1 MIGLVSCSVLL
12 NFSIDLFNFLQSVF
26 KKKYGANT
34 MQKLN
39 IPSVDMDHASDGVW
53 FPYTST
59 ISFKVARDGH
69 PRHKRAL
76 QGKLKQIGKMR
87 EKGEFSRIEHLN
99 NEMTVQYI
107 LKDWKGLK
115 EGTKNLPFEQATA
128 LSIISDPQY
137 ESLKNFIVDCSQD
150 ESAFET
156 QEDEIVK
163 K

>member
-1 MIGLVSCSVLL
+1 
-12 NFSIDLFNFLQSVF
+12 
-26 KKKYGANT
+26 
-34 MQKLN
+34 MQALN
-39 IPSVDMDHASDGVW
+39 IPSVDMDQANDGVW
-53 FPYTST
+53 FSYTPT

-76 QGKLKQIGKMR
+76 QGKLKQIAKMR

-99 NEMTVQYI
+99 NELTVQYI

-115 EGTKNLPFEQATA
+115 EGTKALPFDTSTA
-128 LSIISDPQY
+128 LTIISDPQY
-137 ESLKNFIVDCSQD
+137 EPLKNFVIDCSHE

-156 QEDEIVK
+156 QEGEIVK